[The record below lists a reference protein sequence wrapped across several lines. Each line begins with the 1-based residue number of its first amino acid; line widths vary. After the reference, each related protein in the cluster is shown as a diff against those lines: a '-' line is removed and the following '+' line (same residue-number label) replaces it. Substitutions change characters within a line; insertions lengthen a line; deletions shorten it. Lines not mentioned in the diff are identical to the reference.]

1 MGTKLVVLM
10 AQGDK
15 ILQPVLSTLG
25 SKNDMVM
32 FHGRIATDNAPL
44 ISFIHQHA
52 KLSVGLVTQSKW
64 LMPSHFYHSLIILA
78 FSPGVR
84 ASIPRFSASEISSS
98 ISRPICRVS

>member
-1 MGTKLVVLM
+1 MGAKLVVLM

-15 ILQPVLSTLG
+15 ILQPVLPTLG
-25 SKNDMVM
+25 SKNDVVM
-32 FHGRIATDNAPL
+32 FHGRIAADNAPL

-52 KLSVGLVTQSKW
+52 KLSVGLVTQSKRF
-64 LMPSHFYHSLIILA
+64 MPSHFSHSLIILA
-78 FSPGVR
+78 FSPGVS